1 MEELEYIKEELERL
15 HKNYIDN
22 MKDIW
27 TNNEAESAEKIAK
40 KEFTKFKGKQKVL
53 ELAFSQI
60 ESGLEYLKDYKES
73 K

>member
-1 MEELEYIKEELERL
+1 MEELKYIKEELERL
-15 HKNYIDN
+15 HRDYIN
-22 MKDIW
+22 KMKDIW
-27 TNNEAESAEKIAK
+27 TNNEAEEAEKLAK
-40 KEFTKFKGKQKVL
+40 KEFTKFKGKQKIL

>member
-15 HKNYIDN
+15 HKDYINN

-27 TNNEAESAEKIAK
+27 TNNEAEAAEKIAK
-40 KEFTKFKGKQKVL
+40 KEFTKFKGKQKIL

>member
-15 HKNYIDN
+15 HKNYIDS

-27 TNNEAESAEKIAK
+27 TNNEAEEAEKIAK

>member
-1 MEELEYIKEELERL
+1 MEELEYIKKELEKL
-15 HKNYIDN
+15 HRDYIN
-22 MKDIW
+22 KMKDIW
-27 TNNEAESAEKIAK
+27 TNNEAEEAEKLAK

-60 ESGLEYLKDYKES
+60 ESGLEYLRDYKES

>member
-1 MEELEYIKEELERL
+1 MEELEYIREELERL
-15 HKNYIDN
+15 HKNYIDS

-27 TNNEAESAEKIAK
+27 TNNEAELAEKIAK
-40 KEFTKFKGKQKVL
+40 KEFTKFKGKQKIL

>member
-15 HKNYIDN
+15 HRDYIN
-22 MKDIW
+22 KMKDIW
-27 TNNEAESAEKIAK
+27 TNNEAEEAEKLAK
-40 KEFTKFKGKQKVL
+40 KEFTKFKGKQKIL

-60 ESGLEYLKDYKES
+60 ESGLEYLKNYKES

>member
-1 MEELEYIKEELERL
+1 MEELEYIREELERL
-15 HKNYIDN
+15 HKSYIDN

-27 TNNEAESAEKIAK
+27 TNNEAEAAEKIAK